1 MYFRKLFETMAI
13 LGQIR
18 KRSIFLILVIGMA
31 LFAFV
36 ISGVFTSN
44 GGFDSNKPIGEIN
57 GEEIDFEIFNS
68 MVEQSQAVYG
78 LNTIKAV
85 NLAWEQGL
93 QNQILIQELEKL
105 GIDAGKNQLEQIISQ
120 DQSIA
125 LNPIFQNEIGLF
137 DFNLFSNYITQ
148 LKSTNPSLYN
158 SWRLQE
164 ENFITIA
171 KQKIY
176 FDLIRS
182 SIIQTNIESKIQYHL
197 ENDKVNLQYLRIP
210 YENIPDSLF
219 KIKDSE
225 ILSYMKKNKDGYE
238 ISESKEIEYIYI
250 QDNASELDINNII
263 SNLEQLRDGFNQ
275 LNRVTN
281 NVDYVEGFK
290 DTKEISE
297 FIDIYSDISWD
308 SIYLSREDLKSDYDD
323 ILFGLN
329 IGQVFGPYKD
339 DNFYKISRM
348 VGKKRE
354 GNLNKVLLANVVK
367 EIIPSNESSNNNYR
381 KASQVEFDA
390 NNDLPLNQSDVA
402 LPINNF
408 ESFEEFDEG
417 IPGINNS
424 RQVIKWLYDKGS
436 KVGDVRR
443 FDLADGYLV
452 AKIIQFN
459 KKRLTN
465 IDKVRDEISKI
476 ILNDKKFSYLKNK
489 YKSTI
494 DIESIAIEN
503 NIDVENASAV
513 TQSDPILVGAGPEPY
528 IIGSSFS
535 LMEDET
541 SELLKGNNGIYIVRL
556 KSKQTAEEFNLSQ
569 DITNSSI
576 ESELER
582 MSLLIPDVLE
592 SNAEII
598 DNRSFYY

>member
-1 MYFRKLFETMAI
+1 MAI

-57 GEEIDFEIFNS
+57 GEEIDFEMFNS
-68 MVEQSQAVYG
+68 MVEQAQAIYG

-93 QNQILIQELEKL
+93 QNQILNQELEKL

-125 LNPIFQNEIGLF
+125 LNPIFLNEIGLF

-164 ENFITIA
+164 ENFITVA

-225 ILSYMKKNKDGYE
+225 ILSYMKRNKDEYE

-250 QDNASELDINNII
+250 EDTASDLDINNIV

-308 SIYLSREDLKSDYDD
+308 SIYVTREDINSDFDD

-329 IGQVFGPYKD
+329 IGQVFGPYRD

-354 GNLNKVLLANVVK
+354 GNLNKILLADVAK

-381 KASQVEFDA
+381 KASQAEFDA
-390 NNDLPLNQSDVA
+390 NNDLPFNYSDVGLA
-402 LPINNF
+402 INNF

-443 FDLADGYLV
+443 FDLADGYIV

-459 KKRLTN
+459 KRRLTN
-465 IDKVRDEISKI
+465 IDDIRDKISEI
-476 ILNDKKFSYLKNK
+476 ILNDKKFSFLKNK

-494 DIESIAIEN
+494 DIESIATEN
-503 NIDVENASAV
+503 NIQIENASAV
-513 TQSDPILVGAGPEPY
+513 TQSDPILVGAGSEPY

-535 LMEDET
+535 LMEDEI
-541 SELLKGNNGIYIVRL
+541 SELLKGNNGIYIVKL
-556 KSKQTAEEFNLSQ
+556 KSKQTAEELNLSQ
-569 DITNSSI
+569 YITNLSI
-576 ESELER
+576 ESELQR
-582 MSLLIPDVLE
+582 MSLLIPEILE
-592 SNAEII
+592 SKSEIV

>member
-1 MYFRKLFETMAI
+1 MAI

-57 GEEIDFEIFNS
+57 GEEIDFEMFNS
-68 MVEQSQAVYG
+68 MVEQAQAIYG

-93 QNQILIQELEKL
+93 QNQILNQELEKL

-125 LNPIFQNEIGLF
+125 LNPIFLNEIGLF

-164 ENFITIA
+164 ENFITVA

-225 ILSYMKKNKDGYE
+225 ILSYIKRNNDEYE

-250 QDNASELDINNII
+250 EDTASDLDINNIV

-308 SIYLSREDLKSDYDD
+308 SIYVTREDINSDFDD

-354 GNLNKVLLANVVK
+354 GNLNKILLADVAK

-381 KASQVEFDA
+381 KASQAEFDA
-390 NNDLPLNQSDVA
+390 NNDLPLNNSDVG
-402 LPINNF
+402 LGINNF

-443 FDLADGYLV
+443 FDLADGYIV

-459 KKRLTN
+459 KRRLTN
-465 IDKVRDEISKI
+465 IDNIRDKISEI
-476 ILNDKKFSYLKNK
+476 ILNDKKFSFLKNK

-494 DIESIAIEN
+494 DIESIATEN
-503 NIDVENASAV
+503 NIQIENATAV
-513 TQSDPILVGAGPEPY
+513 TQSDPILVGAGSEPY

-535 LMEDET
+535 LMEDEI
-541 SELLKGNNGIYIVRL
+541 SELLKGNNGIYIVKL
-556 KSKQTAEEFNLSQ
+556 KSKQTAEELNLSQ
-569 DITNSSI
+569 DITNPSI
-576 ESELER
+576 ESELQR
-582 MSLLIPDVLE
+582 MSLLIPEILE
-592 SNAEII
+592 SKSEIV

>member
-1 MYFRKLFETMAI
+1 MAI

-18 KRSIFLILVIGMA
+18 KRSFFLILVIGMA

-44 GGFDSNKPIGEIN
+44 GGFGSNKPIGEIN
-57 GEEIDFEIFNS
+57 GEEIDFEMFNS
-68 MVEQSQAVYG
+68 MVEQAQVVYG

-93 QNQILIQELEKL
+93 QNQILTQELEKL

-125 LNPIFQNEIGLF
+125 SNPIFQNEIGLF

-164 ENFITIA
+164 ENFITVA

-219 KIKDSE
+219 QIKDSE
-225 ILSYMKKNKDGYE
+225 ILSYMKKNKDEYE

-250 QDNASELDINNII
+250 QDTASELDINNIM
-263 SNLEQLRDGFNQ
+263 SNLEQLRDGFSQ

-308 SIYLSREDLKSDYDD
+308 SIYVTREDVKSDYADL
-323 ILFGLN
+323 LFGLN

-348 VGKKRE
+348 VGKKKE
-354 GNLNKVLLANVVK
+354 GNLNKVLLADVVK

-381 KASQVEFDA
+381 KASQAEFDA
-390 NNDLPLNQSDVA
+390 NNDLPLNQSNVE
-402 LPINNF
+402 LSVNNF

-424 RQVIKWLYDKGS
+424 RQIIKWLYEKGS
-436 KVGDVRR
+436 KVGDVKR

-459 KKRLTN
+459 KKRLTD
-465 IDKVRDEISKI
+465 IDNVRDIISEI

-503 NIDVENASAV
+503 NIEIENASAV
-513 TQSDPILVGAGPEPY
+513 TQSDPILVGAGTEPY
-528 IIGSSFS
+528 IIGSSFA
-535 LMEDET
+535 LMEDEI

-582 MSLLIPDVLE
+582 MSLLIPEVLE
-592 SNAEII
+592 SNSEIV
-598 DNRSFYY
+598 DNRSLYY